1 MTAAVVIIV
10 LVVLALVAIGLI
22 YYAKRTRETAQLQER
37 FGSEYERA
45 VGEQGSRRSG
55 EHHLAD
61 VANTRDK
68 AEIRTLTPAERER
81 YTERWT
87 EVQADFVDDPA
98 GAAHDADVLVGEV
111 MRDRGYPLD
120 DVEDRADL
128 VATDHAEL
136 AGHYRAAH
144 EVGRRAQ
151 DATTEEL
158 RQALVHYRALFVELL
173 GEATGAHAEAA
184 VTRPADAAAMDSRDS
199 AATGSR
205 EMTATGSRDMTA
217 TGSRDLAATDGRDM
231 AATDRRDTATT
242 GTDGQLDGQQR
253 LDLTDSERT
262 RQSPPA

>member
-1 MTAAVVIIV
+1 MNAAAVIIIV

-22 YYAKRTRETAQLQER
+22 YYAKRKRETAQLQER
-37 FGSEYERA
+37 FGPEYDRA

-61 VANTRDK
+61 VASTRDK

-87 EVQADFVDDPA
+87 GVQTDFVDDPA
-98 GAAHDADVLVGEV
+98 GAAHDADVLVGEA

-128 VATDHAEL
+128 VAADHAEL

-158 RQALVHYRALFVELL
+158 RQAFVHYRALFVELL
-173 GEATGAHAEAA
+173 GEATGAHTQAAE
-184 VTRPADAAAMDSRDS
+184 TRPADD
-199 AATGSR
+199 AATGSGG
-205 EMTATGSRDMTA
+205 MSATESRDVA
-217 TGSRDLAATDGRDM
+217 PTDSRDM
-231 AATDRRDTATT
+231 AATTGSDRES
-242 GTDGQLDGQQR
+242 DGQQR

-262 RQSPPA
+262 RQAPPA

>member
-1 MTAAVVIIV
+1 MTGVIIIV

-22 YYAKRTRETAQLQER
+22 YYAKRKRETAQLQER
-37 FGSEYERA
+37 FGPEYDRA

-61 VANTRDK
+61 VASTRDK
-68 AEIRTLTPAERER
+68 AEIRSLTPAERER

-87 EVQADFVDDPA
+87 GVQADFVDDPA

-128 VATDHAEL
+128 VATDNAEL

-151 DATTEEL
+151 NATTEEL
-158 RQALVHYRALFVELL
+158 RQAFVHYRALFVELL
-173 GEATGAHAEAA
+173 GEATGAHTGAAE
-184 VTRPADAAAMDSRDS
+184 TRPADAAAMDNRGT
-199 AATGSR
+199 A
-205 EMTATGSRDMTA
+205 ATGSRDMTA
-217 TGSRDLAATDGRDM
+217 TSGRTEPATETRPSDTTTTSR
-231 AATDRRDTATT
+231 
-242 GTDGQLDGQQR
+242 DGQLDGQEQ

-262 RQSPPA
+262 RQAPPA

>member
-1 MTAAVVIIV
+1 MTGVVIIIV

-22 YYAKRTRETAQLQER
+22 YYAKRQRETAQLQER
-37 FGSEYERA
+37 FGPEYDRA
-45 VGEQGSRRSG
+45 VDEQGSRRSG

-61 VANTRDK
+61 VASTRDK
-68 AEIRTLTPAERER
+68 AEIRTLSPAERER

-87 EVQADFVDDPA
+87 GVQADFVDDPA

-158 RQALVHYRALFVELL
+158 RQAFVHYRALFVELL

-184 VTRPADAAAMDSRDS
+184 ETRPADAAAMDSRDS
-199 AATGSR
+199 AAP
-205 EMTATGSRDMTA
+205 GSRDMAETGGRTETA
-217 TGSRDLAATDGRDM
+217 TETRPADATTTSTDGE
-231 AATDRRDTATT
+231 
-242 GTDGQLDGQQR
+242 LDGQQH

-262 RQSPPA
+262 RQAPPV

>member
-1 MTAAVVIIV
+1 
-10 LVVLALVAIGLI
+10 
-22 YYAKRTRETAQLQER
+22 
-37 FGSEYERA
+37 

-61 VANTRDK
+61 VASTRDK

-87 EVQADFVDDPA
+87 GVQTDFVDDPA

-128 VATDHAEL
+128 VAADHAEL

-158 RQALVHYRALFVELL
+158 RQAFVHYRALFVELL
-173 GEATGAHAEAA
+173 GEATGAHTQAA
-184 VTRPADAAAMDSRDS
+184 GTRPADD
-199 AATGSR
+199 AATGSGG
-205 EMTATGSRDMTA
+205 MSATESRDVA
-217 TGSRDLAATDGRDM
+217 PTDSRDM
-231 AATDRRDTATT
+231 AATTGSDRES
-242 GTDGQLDGQQR
+242 DGQQR

-262 RQSPPA
+262 RQAPPA

>member
-1 MTAAVVIIV
+1 MNAAAVIIIV
-10 LVVLALVAIGLI
+10 LVVLVLVAIGLF
-22 YYAKRTRETAQLQER
+22 YYAKRKRETAQLQER
-37 FGSEYERA
+37 FGPEYDRA

-61 VANTRDK
+61 VASTRDK

-87 EVQADFVDDPA
+87 GVQADFVDDPA

-128 VATDHAEL
+128 VAADHAEL

-158 RQALVHYRALFVELL
+158 RQAFVHYRALFVELL
-173 GEATGAHAEAA
+173 GEATGAHTQAA
-184 VTRPADAAAMDSRDS
+184 GTRPADD
-199 AATGSR
+199 AATGSGG
-205 EMTATGSRDMTA
+205 MSATESRDVA
-217 TGSRDLAATDGRDM
+217 PTDSRDM
-231 AATDRRDTATT
+231 AATTGSDRES
-242 GTDGQLDGQQR
+242 DGQQR

-262 RQSPPA
+262 RQAPPV

>member
-1 MTAAVVIIV
+1 MNAAVVIIV

-22 YYAKRTRETAQLQER
+22 YYAKRQRETAQLQER
-37 FGSEYERA
+37 FGPEYDRA

-61 VANTRDK
+61 VASTRDK

-87 EVQADFVDDPA
+87 GVQADFVDDPA

-144 EVGRRAQ
+144 AVGRRAQ

-158 RQALVHYRALFVELL
+158 RQAFVHYRALFVELL

-184 VTRPADAAAMDSRDS
+184 QSRPADAAAMDD
-199 AATGSR
+199 
-205 EMTATGSRDMTA
+205 
-217 TGSRDLAATDGRDM
+217 RDM
-231 AATDRRDTATT
+231 AATDGPDMAATDGRTEAAATRSPDATT
-242 GTDGQLDGQQR
+242 TGREGELDGQQS
-253 LDLTDSERT
+253 LDLTEGERT
-262 RQSPPA
+262 RQAPPA